1 MSFHTKLKRV
11 ARRNNAV
18 ISADPEA
25 LMSALQVTKRLV
37 IEGHQ
42 SDQQISIVDA
52 LGKAVHMAAA
62 RDTVRTWWSAVRVIV
77 RHTSVDKSSLEIL
90 ADAIKAQGRTNIY
103 AAKGP
108 HA

>member
-1 MSFHTKLKRV
+1 MRFHAKLRRV

-37 IEGHQ
+37 TEGHQ
-42 SDQQISIVDA
+42 SGNQVSIIDA
-52 LGKAVHMAAA
+52 LTKAVHMAAA
-62 RDTVRTWWSAVRVIV
+62 VDTVRTWWSGVRVIV

-90 ADAIKAQGRTNIY
+90 ADAIQYQGMTNLY

-108 HA
+108 SA